1 MFTCPPYENIEN
13 WPGVPQLNYSCDKW
27 IDICLNNFDCERYV
41 FVVDDKIEKY
51 KKFIKEEIV
60 NTSHFSK
67 NKEYIVVIDH
77 KDLNS

>member
-1 MFTCPPYENIEN
+1 MKYRSTCSSLTTSRLSHKT
-13 WPGVPQLNYSCDKW
+13 Q
-27 IDICLNNFDCERYV
+27 CLAFFDCERYV

-51 KKFIKEEIV
+51 KNFIKEEIV

-67 NKEYIVVIDH
+67 NKEYIVVIDN